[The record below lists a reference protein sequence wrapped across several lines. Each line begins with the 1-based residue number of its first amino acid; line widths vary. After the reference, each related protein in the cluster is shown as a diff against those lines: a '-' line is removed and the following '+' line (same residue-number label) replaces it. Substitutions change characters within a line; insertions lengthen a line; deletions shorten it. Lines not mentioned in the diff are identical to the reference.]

1 MAPPRDFTLV
11 GLSHKTAPVEVR
23 EKLAVAAG
31 EMPQFL
37 AELRAADG
45 VEELMLVS
53 TCNRVETYVWGA
65 PHASESVRAALAR
78 RAGPLVLESLYDRR
92 GEEAVRH
99 LFRVSSSLD
108 SMILGEPQILGQVK
122 EAFANAQ
129 RARTLAGVITQACQA
144 AFSAA
149 KRVRTETAIGAAP
162 VSMASAAVE
171 LGKKIFG
178 SLAGRTVLLVGA
190 GKMSELT
197 AKHLAEGAPRILVA
211 NRTLERARDLA
222 RRVGG
227 TARPFEEL
235 SGLLVEADIVVSSTA
250 APRPI
255 LTTAMLHAVIKQRHF
270 RPLFMVDLAVPRD
283 IEEGVGKLENVYAY
297 DVDDLQHVVDEG
309 RQNREAEAQKA
320 DRIVSEEVERFLKG
334 RQVRDAVPVLAR
346 LRTHAEEIA
355 RSEAERTLAHFGED
369 LTPKQRKSIEA
380 MGRAIVN
387 KLLHGP
393 TVRLR
398 EAGKASPGE
407 AAALAVTVAR
417 LFDLEVPPENAVAS
431 GANGVADG
439 ESAGELAPADRSQ
452 NLSAPLGGE
461 RDDNPLAAAGSVPL
475 ERA

>member
-1 MAPPRDFTLV
+1 MPAPKDFTLV

-23 EKLAVAAG
+23 ERLAVGAA

-45 VEELMLVS
+45 VDELMLVS

-65 PHASESVRAALAR
+65 PHASESVRGVLAR
-78 RAGPLVLESLYDRR
+78 RAGPRVLESLYDRR
-92 GEEAVRH
+92 GRDAVGH
-99 LFRVSSSLD
+99 LFRVCASLD

-122 EAFANAQ
+122 DAFANSQ
-129 RARTLAGVITQACQA
+129 RAGTLAGVITQACQA

-171 LGKKIFG
+171 LAKKIFG

-197 AKHLAEGAPRILVA
+197 AKHLAEGSPRILVA
-211 NRTLERARDLA
+211 NRTLERAVDLA

-235 SGLLVEADIVVSSTA
+235 QGLLVEADIVVSSTA

-255 LTTAMLHAVIKQRHF
+255 LTTSLLQGVSKQRHF

-283 IEEGVGKLENVYAY
+283 IEEGVGKLENVYTY
-297 DVDDLQHVVDEG
+297 NVDDLQHVVDEG
-309 RQNREAEAQKA
+309 RQTREAEAKKA
-320 DRIVSEEVERFLKG
+320 EQIVAEEVERFLKG
-334 RQVRDAVPVLAR
+334 RQVRDAVPVLAH

-355 RSEAERTLAHFGED
+355 RAEAERTLANFGEE

-398 EAGKASPGE
+398 EAGKAGPDE
-407 AAALAVTVAR
+407 AAALALTVAR
-417 LFDLEVPPENAVAS
+417 LFDLGSGPENGRAKRGDGAVELETAAEAQSSEGS
-431 GANGVADG
+431 G
-439 ESAGELAPADRSQ
+439 R
-452 NLSAPLGGE
+452 LGGE
-461 RDDNPLAAAGSVPL
+461 REKNLAAASKKAGGAPL